1 MGLFAQGL
9 AGLDLYS
16 YGEGEKSSPSD
27 APGMVTN
34 YEYGAD

>member
-16 YGEGEKSSPSD
+16 YGGEKSSPSD